1 MMRVVTR
8 NMIDRFF
15 VNSLKQFEALTE
27 SVLNWRGGGGG
38 GGVKPF
44 IGVVFMNYE
53 NSYLT

>member
-27 SVLNWRGGGGG
+27 SVLNWGE
-38 GGVKPF
+38 GVKPS